1 MSDIAAK
8 LTAVAD
14 NIPKVYEAGQ
24 KSEYDRFWDAYQNY
38 GKKYNYD
45 QAFGYG
51 NWSDDSY
58 NPKYPLIFESPE
70 SGAANSTAGRQAF
83 YNATQITDIKVP
95 IYAKNTRLARTF
107 QLCTNLK
114 TIPRI
119 YVEGVTSYEYGFT
132 GCVALENVTFEGEI
146 AKSLSFADSPLTVA
160 SMKSVI
166 SCLKNLT
173 GTSAAGVNTITFNDA
188 CWTKLE
194 ADSTAPDGGTWRSYV
209 ENTLGWAT

>member
-14 NIPKVYEAGQ
+14 NIPKVYEAGK
-24 KSEYDRFWDAYQNY
+24 KSEYDRFWDAFQDY
-38 GKKYNYD
+38 GKKFNYD

-70 SGAANSTAGRQAF
+70 SGAATSIAGRQAF
-83 YNATQITDIKVP
+83 YSAANITDIKVP
-95 IYAKNTRLARTF
+95 IYAKNTRLATTF
-107 QLCTNLK
+107 SGCTNLK
-114 TIPRI
+114 TIPLLR
-119 YVEGVTSYEYGFT
+119 VENVVDYTNAFNKCAS
-132 GCVALENVTFEGEI
+132 LENITFEGEI
-146 AKSLSFADSPLTVA
+146 AKSLSFDASPLSVA

-173 GTSAAGVNTITFNDA
+173 GTSAAGVNKISFNEA

-194 ADSTAPDGGTWRSYV
+194 ADSTAPDGGTWRNYV
-209 ENTLGWAT
+209 ENTLGWVT